1 MGTGRPPASRRIVH
15 QWSFKGNK
23 RDDRTINLM
32 IEKVEKIAAGKIPL
46 KKARFLKVTG
56 ATQGNSIR
64 PPSTAPANS
73 RD

>member
-1 MGTGRPPASRRIVH
+1 MGTGKAAQRRRIVY
-15 QWSFKGNK
+15 QWSFKRNK

-32 IEKVEKIAAGKIPL
+32 IEKAEKIAAGKIPL

-56 ATQGNSIR
+56 ATKNSIR